1 VAVQRISGSNT
12 FETAREQSNVGYRLS
27 PSFAESLIES
37 DWTNQL
43 RQVPGL
49 ATAWRRVD
57 DTTVEFD
64 LRPGVRFHDGRI
76 MSAEDVAF
84 SFGPRLYGGEEAG
97 PRVPPREVI
106 AVGRRTFPD
115 FGGIQ
120 IVRDGVVRF
129 VNRAPDVTLEGRLQ
143 QNIGTIFSRA
153 SFERAPDWLSWA
165 RAPVG
170 TGPYRIAAFR
180 PDTELML
187 EAHDEYWGG
196 RPPVRRIRVIE
207 VPEVASRI
215 AALLSGECD
224 FASDIPP
231 DQIATVERNPRFEVL
246 GSPIN
251 NIRIIAFDSSNPVLR
266 DPRIRRALTHALDRD
281 LIVTQL
287 WSGRTRVPKGLQLE
301 FYGEMFL
308 PDWNVPAF
316 DPDLAR
322 RLVRESGYRGQ
333 PIPYRLQSNYYTNQV
348 ANAQIMVEMW
358 RQAGL
363 NVVLE
368 MKETGD
374 QIMDRTSPRGIRDW
388 SNTSLFNDPVSGLV
402 RGMGPRGE
410 LQLSGEWSHAEFNRL
425 VPELESSTDRA
436 RRRMAFRRMLEIIE
450 REDPGFTVLHQAATF
465 TAKRKD
471 IHWRASHGW
480 GFDFR
485 AGNLRFGA

>member
-1 VAVQRISGSNT
+1 
-12 FETAREQSNVGYRLS
+12 
-27 PSFAESLIES
+27 
-37 DWTNQL
+37 
-43 RQVPGL
+43 
-49 ATAWRRVD
+49 
-57 DTTVEFD
+57 
-64 LRPGVRFHDGRI
+64 
-76 MSAEDVAF
+76 
-84 SFGPRLYGGEEAG
+84 
-97 PRVPPREVI
+97 
-106 AVGRRTFPD
+106 
-115 FGGIQ
+115 
-120 IVRDGVVRF
+120 
-129 VNRAPDVTLEGRLQ
+129 
-143 QNIGTIFSRA
+143 
-153 SFERAPDWLSWA
+153 
-165 RAPVG
+165 
-170 TGPYRIAAFR
+170 
-180 PDTELML
+180 
-187 EAHDEYWGG
+187 
-196 RPPVRRIRVIE
+196 
-207 VPEVASRI
+207 
-215 AALLSGECD
+215 
-224 FASDIPP
+224 
-231 DQIATVERNPRFEVL
+231 
-246 GSPIN
+246 
-251 NIRIIAFDSSNPVLR
+251 
-266 DPRIRRALTHALDRD
+266 
-281 LIVTQL
+281 
-287 WSGRTRVPKGLQLE
+287 
-301 FYGEMFL
+301 
-308 PDWNVPAF
+308 VPAF

-358 RQAGL
+358 RQVGL

-471 IHWRASHGW
+471 IQWRASHGW